1 MRFFLSFYFLLYFL
15 LSFLG
20 VSLHALNP
28 LEDQE
33 FLISYRLKIVDSR
46 VMGEEYSV
54 SKPIVSRIKTA
65 PYVLD
70 YRCSITTRNSPDLKD
85 SSLPIKLERFL
96 LEIAL
101 KKEKERV
108 IDCILK
114 SQVAITH
121 YDHSYKNGTTT
132 TSILN
137 LKALSVRASLVG
149 DALFLDIFRK
159 EEE

>member
-1 MRFFLSFYFLLYFL
+1 MRFFSFLYFLLY
-15 LSFLG
+15 FLG

-70 YRCSITTRNSPDLKD
+70 YHCSIITHNLPDLKN
-85 SSLPIKLERFL
+85 PQIKLERFL

>member
-1 MRFFLSFYFLLYFL
+1 MRFFSFFYFLLY
-15 LSFLG
+15 FLG
-20 VSLHALNP
+20 VSLHALSP

-70 YRCSITTRNSPDLKD
+70 YHCSIITRNLPDLKN
-85 SSLPIKLERFL
+85 PQIKLERFL

>member
-1 MRFFLSFYFLLYFL
+1 MRFFSFCYFLSY
-15 LSFLG
+15 FLG
-20 VSLHALNP
+20 VSLQALSP
-28 LEDQE
+28 IEDQE

-70 YRCSITTRNSPDLKD
+70 YHCSIITSNLPDLKNP
-85 SSLPIKLERFL
+85 LLQTKLERFL

-108 IDCILK
+108 IDCLLR

-149 DALFLDIFRK
+149 DALSLDIFRK

>member
-1 MRFFLSFYFLLYFL
+1 MRFFSFLYFLLYFL
-15 LSFLG
+15 G
-20 VSLHALNP
+20 GSLHALNP

-70 YRCSITTRNSPDLKD
+70 YHCSIITRNLPHLKD
-85 SSLPIKLERFL
+85 SLLPIKLERFL

-121 YDHSYKNGTTT
+121 YDYNYKNGTTT

>member
-1 MRFFLSFYFLLYFL
+1 MRFFSFLYFLLYFS

-70 YRCSITTRNSPDLKD
+70 YHCSIITRNLPDLKNP
-85 SSLPIKLERFL
+85 LPPTKLERFL

-121 YDHSYKNGTTT
+121 YDHGYKNGTTT
-132 TSILN
+132 TSILD

>member
-1 MRFFLSFYFLLYFL
+1 MRFFSFCYFLFY
-15 LSFLG
+15 FLG
-20 VSLHALNP
+20 VSLHALSP

-46 VMGEEYSV
+46 VMGEEYSI

-70 YRCSITTRNSPDLKD
+70 YHCSIITSNLPDLKD
-85 SSLPIKLERFL
+85 SLLQTKLERFL

-108 IDCILK
+108 IDCLLR

-149 DALFLDIFRK
+149 DALSLDIFRK

>member
-1 MRFFLSFYFLLYFL
+1 MRFFSFLYFLLYF
-15 LSFLG
+15 FG

-54 SKPIVSRIKTA
+54 SRPIVSRIKTA

-70 YRCSITTRNSPDLKD
+70 YHCSIITRNSPNLKD
-85 SSLPIKLERFL
+85 SLLPIKLERFL

-114 SQVAITH
+114 SQVAIRH

>member
-1 MRFFLSFYFLLYFL
+1 MRFFSFFYFLLYFL
-15 LSFLG
+15 G
-20 VSLHALNP
+20 VSLYALNP
-28 LEDQE
+28 LENQE

-46 VMGEEYSV
+46 VIGEEYSV

-70 YRCSITTRNSPDLKD
+70 YHCSIIIRNSPDLKE
-85 SSLPIKLERFL
+85 SLLPVKLERFL

>member
-1 MRFFLSFYFLLYFL
+1 MRFFLFLYFLLY
-15 LSFLG
+15 FLG

-70 YRCSITTRNSPDLKD
+70 YHCSIIIRNSPNLKE
-85 SSLPIKLERFL
+85 SLLPVKLERFL

-108 IDCILK
+108 INCILK

>member
-1 MRFFLSFYFLLYFL
+1 MMRFFSFFYFLFY
-15 LSFLG
+15 FLG
-20 VSLHALNP
+20 VSLHALSP

-54 SKPIVSRIKTA
+54 SKPIVSRIKTT

-70 YRCSITTRNSPDLKD
+70 YHCSIITRNLPDLKNP
-85 SSLPIKLERFL
+85 LLQTKLERFL

-114 SQVAITH
+114 SQVAIMH

-149 DALFLDIFRK
+149 GALSLDIFRK

>member
-1 MRFFLSFYFLLYFL
+1 MRFFLSFYSLLYFL
-15 LSFLG
+15 G
-20 VSLHALNP
+20 ASLHALSP

-70 YRCSITTRNSPDLKD
+70 YHCSITTRNLPNLKD
-85 SSLPIKLERFL
+85 PLLPIKLERFL

-114 SQVAITH
+114 SQVTITH

-137 LKALSVRASLVG
+137 LKALSVRVSLVG

>member
-15 LSFLG
+15 G
-20 VSLHALNP
+20 VSLHALSP

-46 VMGEEYSV
+46 VMGEEYSI

-101 KKEKERV
+101 KKEKDRV

-132 TSILN
+132 TSILD

-149 DALFLDIFRK
+149 DALFLDIFKK

>member
-1 MRFFLSFYFLLYFL
+1 MRFLLFLCSLFYFLGAF
-15 LSFLG
+15 
-20 VSLHALNP
+20 LHAFSP

-54 SKPIVSRIKTA
+54 SKPIVSRIQTA

-70 YRCSITTRNSPDLKD
+70 YHCSITTHNLPNLKD
-85 SSLPIKLERFL
+85 PLLKTQLERFL

-101 KKEKERV
+101 KKEKEQV

-114 SQVAITH
+114 SQVIITH
-121 YDHSYKNGTTT
+121 YDRSYKNGTTSI
-132 TSILN
+132 SILN
-137 LKALSVRASLVG
+137 LKALSVKASLVG
-149 DALFLDIFRK
+149 DALSLDIFRK

>member
-1 MRFFLSFYFLLYFL
+1 MRFFSFLYFLLYFS

-28 LEDQE
+28 LENQE

-70 YRCSITTRNSPDLKD
+70 YHCSIIIRNSPDLKE
-85 SSLPIKLERFL
+85 SLPQIKLERFL

-137 LKALSVRASLVG
+137 LKALSVRASLMG

-159 EEE
+159 EE

>member
-1 MRFFLSFYFLLYFL
+1 MRFFLFCYFLFYFL

-20 VSLHALNP
+20 VSLQALSP
-28 LEDQE
+28 LENQE

-70 YRCSITTRNSPDLKD
+70 YRCSIITRNPPNLKD
-85 SSLPIKLERFL
+85 SLPQIKPERFL

-132 TSILN
+132 TSILD

>member
-1 MRFFLSFYFLLYFL
+1 MRFFSFFYFLLY
-15 LSFLG
+15 FLG
-20 VSLHALNP
+20 VSLHALSP

-46 VMGEEYSV
+46 VMGEEYSI

-70 YRCSITTRNSPDLKD
+70 YHCSIITRNLPNLKNPLLKTQ
-85 SSLPIKLERFL
+85 SERFL

-132 TSILN
+132 TSILD

>member
-1 MRFFLSFYFLLYFL
+1 MRFFSFFYFLLY
-15 LSFLG
+15 FLG
-20 VSLHALNP
+20 VSLHALSP
-28 LEDQE
+28 IEDQE

-70 YRCSITTRNSPDLKD
+70 YRCSIITRNPLNLKD
-85 SSLPIKLERFL
+85 SLPQMKLERFL

-132 TSILN
+132 TSILD

-149 DALFLDIFRK
+149 DELFLDIFRK

>member
-1 MRFFLSFYFLLYFL
+1 MRFFLFLYFLLY
-15 LSFLG
+15 FLG

-28 LEDQE
+28 LENQE

-70 YRCSITTRNSPDLKD
+70 YHCSIITRNSPNLKD
-85 SSLPIKLERFL
+85 SLIPVKLEHFL

>member
-1 MRFFLSFYFLLYFL
+1 MRFFSFLYFLLY
-15 LSFLG
+15 FLG

-28 LEDQE
+28 LENQE

-70 YRCSITTRNSPDLKD
+70 YHCSIITRNLSGLKE
-85 SSLPIKLERFL
+85 SLLPVKLERFL

>member
-1 MRFFLSFYFLLYFL
+1 MRFFLFFYFLFYFL
-15 LSFLG
+15 G
-20 VSLHALNP
+20 ASLHALNP

-70 YRCSITTRNSPDLKD
+70 YHCSIMTRNSFDLKD
-85 SSLPIKLERFL
+85 ALLQIKLERFL

-101 KKEKERV
+101 KKEKEQV

-137 LKALSVRASLVG
+137 LKALSVKASLVG
-149 DALFLDIFRK
+149 DALSLDIFRK

>member
-1 MRFFLSFYFLLYFL
+1 MMRFFSFFYFLCYFL
-15 LSFLG
+15 G
-20 VSLHALNP
+20 ASLHALSP

-70 YRCSITTRNSPDLKD
+70 YHCSIITRNPPTLKD
-85 SSLPIKLERFL
+85 SLLPIKLERFL
-96 LEIAL
+96 LEMAL

>member
-1 MRFFLSFYFLLYFL
+1 
-15 LSFLG
+15 
-20 VSLHALNP
+20 
-28 LEDQE
+28 
-33 FLISYRLKIVDSR
+33 
-46 VMGEEYSV
+46 MGEEYSV

-70 YRCSITTRNSPDLKD
+70 YHCSIITSNLPDLKNPL
-85 SSLPIKLERFL
+85 LPIKLERFL

>member
-1 MRFFLSFYFLLYFL
+1 MMRFFSFFYFLLY
-15 LSFLG
+15 FLG
-20 VSLHALNP
+20 VSLHALSP
-28 LEDQE
+28 IEDQE

-70 YRCSITTRNSPDLKD
+70 YRCSIITRNPLNLKD
-85 SSLPIKLERFL
+85 SLPQMKLERFL

-132 TSILN
+132 TSILD

-149 DALFLDIFRK
+149 DELFLDIFRK

>member
-1 MRFFLSFYFLLYFL
+1 MMRFFSFLYFLLY
-15 LSFLG
+15 FLG

-70 YRCSITTRNSPDLKD
+70 YHCSIITRNSPNLKD
-85 SSLPIKLERFL
+85 SLIPVKLERFL

-114 SQVAITH
+114 SQVTITH

>member
-1 MRFFLSFYFLLYFL
+1 MRFFLFLCSLFYFFGA
-15 LSFLG
+15 F
-20 VSLHALNP
+20 LHAFSP

-46 VMGEEYSV
+46 VMGEEYFV
-54 SKPIVSRIKTA
+54 SKPIVSRIQTA

-70 YRCSITTRNSPDLKD
+70 YHCSITTHNLPNLKD
-85 SSLPIKLERFL
+85 PLLKTQLERFL

-101 KKEKERV
+101 KKEKEQV

-121 YDHSYKNGTTT
+121 YDRSYKNGTTT

-137 LKALSVRASLVG
+137 LKALSVKASLVG
-149 DALFLDIFRK
+149 DALSLDIFRK

>member
-1 MRFFLSFYFLLYFL
+1 MRFFSFCYFLLYL
-15 LSFLG
+15 LG
-20 VSLHALNP
+20 VSLHALSP
-28 LEDQE
+28 LENQE

-70 YRCSITTRNSPDLKD
+70 YHCSIITRSPPNLKD
-85 SSLPIKLERFL
+85 SLPQMKLERFL

-132 TSILN
+132 TSILD

>member
-1 MRFFLSFYFLLYFL
+1 MRFFSFFYFLLYFL
-15 LSFLG
+15 GF
-20 VSLHALNP
+20 SLHALNP
-28 LEDQE
+28 LENQE

-54 SKPIVSRIKTA
+54 SRPIVSRIKTA

-70 YRCSITTRNSPDLKD
+70 YRCSIITRNSPNLKD
-85 SSLPIKLERFL
+85 PLLPIKPERFL

-132 TSILN
+132 TSILD

-149 DALFLDIFRK
+149 DMLSLDIFRK

>member
-1 MRFFLSFYFLLYFL
+1 MRFFSFLYFLLYFS

-28 LEDQE
+28 LENQE

-70 YRCSITTRNSPDLKD
+70 YHCSIITRNLPDLKD
-85 SSLPIKLERFL
+85 PLLPVKLERFL

>member
-1 MRFFLSFYFLLYFL
+1 MRFFSFLYFLLY
-15 LSFLG
+15 FLG

-28 LEDQE
+28 LESQE

-70 YRCSITTRNSPDLKD
+70 YHCSIITRNSPNLKN
-85 SSLPIKLERFL
+85 SLIPVKLERFL

-121 YDHSYKNGTTT
+121 YDYSYKNGTTT

>member
-1 MRFFLSFYFLLYFL
+1 MRFFSFFYFLLY
-15 LSFLG
+15 FLG
-20 VSLHALNP
+20 VSLHALSP
-28 LEDQE
+28 IEDQE

-70 YRCSITTRNSPDLKD
+70 YRCSIITRNPPNLKNP
-85 SSLPIKLERFL
+85 LLQTKLERFL

>member
-1 MRFFLSFYFLLYFL
+1 MRFFSFFYFLLY
-15 LSFLG
+15 FLG

-28 LEDQE
+28 LEHQE

-46 VMGEEYSV
+46 VMGEEYSI

-70 YRCSITTRNSPDLKD
+70 YRCSIITRNLPDLKD
-85 SSLPIKLERFL
+85 SLPQIKLERFL

>member
-1 MRFFLSFYFLLYFL
+1 M
-15 LSFLG
+15 
-20 VSLHALNP
+20 HALSP

-46 VMGEEYSV
+46 VMGEAYSV

-70 YRCSITTRNSPDLKD
+70 YHCSIITRNPPNLKD
-85 SSLPIKLERFL
+85 PSLPIKLEHFL

>member
-1 MRFFLSFYFLLYFL
+1 MRFFSFCYFLLYL
-15 LSFLG
+15 LG
-20 VSLHALNP
+20 VSLHALSP
-28 LEDQE
+28 LENQE

-70 YRCSITTRNSPDLKD
+70 YHCSIITRNPPNLKD
-85 SSLPIKLERFL
+85 SLPQMKLERFL

-132 TSILN
+132 TSILD
-137 LKALSVRASLVG
+137 LKALSVRASLVE

>member
-1 MRFFLSFYFLLYFL
+1 MRFFLFLYFL
-15 LSFLG
+15 LCFLG

-70 YRCSITTRNSPDLKD
+70 YRCSITTRNPPNLKD
-85 SSLPIKLERFL
+85 SLLPIKSERFL

-101 KKEKERV
+101 KKEKEQV

>member
-1 MRFFLSFYFLLYFL
+1 MRFFSFCYFLFY
-15 LSFLG
+15 FLG
-20 VSLHALNP
+20 VSLQALSP

-70 YRCSITTRNSPDLKD
+70 YHCSIITRNLPDLKNP
-85 SSLPIKLERFL
+85 LLQIKLERFL

-108 IDCILK
+108 IDCLLK
-114 SQVAITH
+114 SQVVITH

-137 LKALSVRASLVG
+137 LKALSVKASLEG
-149 DALFLDIFRK
+149 DMLSLDIFRK

>member
-1 MRFFLSFYFLLYFL
+1 MRFFSFFYFLLYFL
-15 LSFLG
+15 G
-20 VSLHALNP
+20 VSLQALSP

-70 YRCSITTRNSPDLKD
+70 YRCSIITSNLPNLKNPLLKTQ
-85 SSLPIKLERFL
+85 SERFL

-108 IDCILK
+108 IDCLLK
-114 SQVAITH
+114 SQVVITH
-121 YDHSYKNGTTT
+121 YDYSYKNGTTT

-149 DALFLDIFRK
+149 DVLSLDIFRK

>member
-1 MRFFLSFYFLLYFL
+1 MMRFFLFLYFLLYF
-15 LSFLG
+15 FG

-70 YRCSITTRNSPDLKD
+70 YHCSIITRNLPDLKN
-85 SSLPIKLERFL
+85 PQIKLERFL

>member
-1 MRFFLSFYFLLYFL
+1 MRFFSFFYFLLY
-15 LSFLG
+15 FLG
-20 VSLHALNP
+20 VSLHALSP

-54 SKPIVSRIKTA
+54 SRPIVSRIKTA

-70 YRCSITTRNSPDLKD
+70 YHCSIITSTSNLPDLKNP
-85 SSLPIKLERFL
+85 LLQTKLERFL

>member
-1 MRFFLSFYFLLYFL
+1 MRFFSFFYFLLYFL

-20 VSLHALNP
+20 VSLHALSP

-70 YRCSITTRNSPDLKD
+70 YRCSIITRNSPDLKD

-132 TSILN
+132 TSILD